1 MRDINMNKFV
11 CTDLDNER
19 GFTFS
24 EMLLTIMI
32 ISITMPIIV
41 YLFQLIQ
48 VDTDETDLA
57 MMQFFIYLRDDVL
70 RAESV
75 SVTENEMYF
84 QLTTGETVKIE
95 RYNDL
100 IRRQVDGKGHE
111 IYARDVKKFHL
122 KRLSYGTKVSI
133 TTTEGKTYEKI
144 IAHD

>member
-1 MRDINMNKFV
+1 MREINMNKFV
-11 CTDLDNER
+11 CTDFDNER

-24 EMLLTIMI
+24 EMLLTLMI

-75 SVTENEMYF
+75 SVTESEMYF
-84 QLTTGETVKIE
+84 QLSTGETVKIE

-111 IYARDVKKFHL
+111 IYARDVKEFHL
-122 KRLSYGTKVSI
+122 ERLSYGTKVFI
-133 TTTEGKTYEKI
+133 TTIEGKTYEKI